1 MAAASPPLSRSPD
14 DPPADDGLD
23 PALIAAFISRWSAA
37 TGSERAN
44 YQLFLTELCTLLG
57 LPQPDPARADTQDN
71 AYCLSLIH
79 I

>member
-1 MAAASPPLSRSPD
+1 MDDDAPPLPLTLD

-23 PALIAAFISRWSAA
+23 PALIEAFITRWSAA

-57 LPQPDPARADTQDN
+57 LPQPDPARVDTQDN
-71 AYCLSLIH
+71 A
-79 I
+79 